1 MSVSGW
7 DFRPIARSDYPL
19 LGRWLLQPH
28 VRRWWD
34 DDASPKGIE
43 ADYGSCV
50 DGTEP
55 AQVFIA
61 RRDGHPAG
69 LAQRLRWHDY
79 PDYLQEME
87 TICPVPA
94 GAFSID
100 YLIGEQAD
108 AGQGWGTEMI
118 AAFMRLLWRDH
129 PATPAVIVPVHADNI
144 ASWRMLERVGFR
156 RIAIGM
162 LTPDNPADDG
172 RHVVYRMDRPAQAGS
187 GANAPR

>member
-1 MSVSGW
+1 VSHW
-7 DFRPIARSDYPL
+7 DFRPIARSDFPL
-19 LGRWLLQPH
+19 LGHWLLQPH

-34 DDASPKGIE
+34 DDASPQGIE
-43 ADYGSCV
+43 ADYGACV
-50 DGTEP
+50 DGAEP

-61 RRDGHPAG
+61 LRNARPAG

-79 PDYLQEME
+79 PGYLKEMK
-87 TICPVPA
+87 TVCPVPA

-108 AGQGWGTEMI
+108 AGQGRGTEMI

-129 PATPAVIVPVHADNI
+129 PAAPAVVVPVHADNI

-156 RIAIGM
+156 RIATGM

-172 RHVVYRMDRPAQAGS
+172 RHVVYRMDRAA
-187 GANAPR
+187 